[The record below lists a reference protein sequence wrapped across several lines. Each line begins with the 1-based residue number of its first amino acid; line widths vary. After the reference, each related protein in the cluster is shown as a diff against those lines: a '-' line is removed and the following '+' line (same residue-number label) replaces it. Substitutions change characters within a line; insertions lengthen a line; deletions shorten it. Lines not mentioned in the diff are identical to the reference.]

1 MRAPPLSPQQN
12 AEWPELRDAWARRLG
27 AVHGKAVGAYFIGRV
42 NAVLIGLGKHLA
54 GGASM
59 KHSTT
64 TGDNLAFVKF
74 LAEMK
79 KTAPAP
85 MAAIVI

>member
-1 MRAPPLSPQQN
+1 M
-12 AEWPELRDAWARRLG
+12 RDAWARRLG

-42 NAVLIGLGKHLA
+42 NAVLIGLDKHLA

-79 KTAPAP
+79 KTAPVP
-85 MAAIVI
+85 VSAIVI